1 MMKQKNRSHAVFFY
15 ILHSFCFVF
24 LSASFKIYFQL
35 TFTFR
40 I

>member
-1 MMKQKNRSHAVFFY
+1 MKQKTEAMQSVFY
-15 ILHSFCFVF
+15 TLHSSCFVF